1 VGQISSRWEDDE
13 QHRSG
18 RQWETGG
25 STFVEQTTDAPSDPV
40 ADNCAADFPR
50 YRVNIPIRSARC
62 GRSATHGDNF
72 GLVFSAVAIAH
83 AFGADTR
90 IGLKSKGASRLS
102 TTRLEPFEV
111 AREGDGPADVHICGI
126 ACGNCWEH
134 TIVYEAGELWT
145 TCSDLIRAQVSDVVW
160 NTTFRELEAIDLTSD
175 EIIVA
180 VPSRMVKDRIE
191 ARYLGIVRDA
201 LTEANE
207 RPLEMKLE
215 VRVDDSTL
223 LGLDATGLDD
233 DFVTGTGN
241 RFAHAAALSVAE
253 TPAKSYNPLFIYG
266 DAGLGKTHLLRAIE
280 NYVHTHY
287 PHFSVRYVSTE
298 TFLNE
303 FVDAIRQ
310 NTTIQF
316 KRRYREIDVLLVDD
330 IQFVEGKEGLQE
342 EFFHTFNTLHQA
354 NRQIVLTSDR
364 PPDSIP
370 TLEDRLRSRFK
381 MGLITDIQPPDI
393 ETRLAILQK
402 KAENSKQVIPHD
414 VLLFIAERV
423 KDNIR
428 ELEGALIRVTAYANL
443 TGESLTI
450 DLTQRVLGDLL
461 TTQQPRQ
468 ITPRM
473 ILDETSDM
481 FGFSIE
487 EIIGASRRR
496 PLVTARQVAMYVFR
510 EVTDLS
516 YPAIAREFGGRDHT
530 TVIHAVDKIGNLMAE
545 RRQIYDQVTE
555 LTTRI
560 KSTSR

>member
-1 VGQISSRWEDDE
+1 MQN
-13 QHRSG
+13 
-18 RQWETGG
+18 
-25 STFVEQTTDAPSDPV
+25 
-40 ADNCAADFPR
+40 ADQ
-50 YRVNIPIRSARC
+50 
-62 GRSATHGDNF
+62 
-72 GLVFSAVAIAH
+72 
-83 AFGADTR
+83 
-90 IGLKSKGASRLS
+90 
-102 TTRLEPFEV
+102 
-111 AREGDGPADVHICGI
+111 
-126 ACGNCWEH
+126 
-134 TIVYEAGELWT
+134 LWD

-160 NTTFRELEAIDLTSD
+160 NTTFRELVAIDLTEEQLVVS
-175 EIIVA
+175 
-180 VPSRMVKDRIE
+180 VPSRVVKDRIE
-191 ARYLGIVRDA
+191 ARYIGIVRDA
-201 LTEANE
+201 LAESNSA
-207 RPLEMKLE
+207 PLVMDMQ
-215 VRVDDSTL
+215 VRVDEQTL
-223 LGLDATGLDD
+223 LGLDSTVQDLTEERPRATVSPAQPAPEVATPTAPAPSVIPGNGSPIRYTFD

-266 DAGLGKTHLLRAIE
+266 DAGLGKTHLLRSIE
-280 NYVHTHY
+280 SYVNTHY

-364 PPDSIP
+364 PPDKIP

-402 KAENSKQVIPHD
+402 KAELAKGDIPHD
-414 VLLFIAERV
+414 TLMFIAERV
-423 KDNIR
+423 TDNIR

-443 TGESLTI
+443 TGETLSI
-450 DLTQRVLGDLL
+450 DLCQRVLGDLL
-461 TTQQPRQ
+461 SSKKPRQ
-468 ITPRM
+468 ITPSM
-473 ILDETSDM
+473 ILEETSDM
-481 FGFSIE
+481 FGFPIE

-510 EVTDLS
+510 EATDLS

-555 LTTRI
+555 LTNRI
-560 KSTSR
+560 KNSSR